1 MAQEQWLR
9 KTINLAHKHVGYY
22 QGEPFAAI
30 VVQGGSIVGQGTDL
44 VAERKDPTAH
54 AEIEAIREACQVLGT
69 TDLSGCIL
77 YTSAHPC
84 PMCLA
89 AAYWA
94 GIEAVYFVYSLEE
107 LAASGLGA
115 GGWSRSEP
123 GAGRAS
129 ARRGSAATVRRIAS
143 TAASRLTSPT
153 MMAWIGPCA
162 STGA

>member
-1 MAQEQWLR
+1 MAHEHWLR
-9 KTINLAHKHVGYY
+9 KTINLAHKHVSYY

-30 VVQGGSIVGQGTDL
+30 VVKGGSIVGQGTDL

-77 YTSAHPC
+77 YASAHPC

-94 GIEAVYFVYSLEE
+94 GVEAVYFVYDLEE
-107 LAASGLGA
+107 LDAAGLGA
-115 GGWSRSEP
+115 GGEIYQQLTLPMGERS
-123 GAGRAS
+123 
-129 ARRGSAATVRRIAS
+129 V
-143 TAASRLTSPT
+143 T
-153 MMAWIGPCA
+153 MAQLANPDPEKNPLALWQQLQGQ
-162 STGA
+162 